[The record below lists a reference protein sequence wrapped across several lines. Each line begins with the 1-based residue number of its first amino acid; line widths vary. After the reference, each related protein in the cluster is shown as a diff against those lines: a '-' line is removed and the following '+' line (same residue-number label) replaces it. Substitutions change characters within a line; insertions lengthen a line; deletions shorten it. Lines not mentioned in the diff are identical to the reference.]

1 MSFFGRLPEVS
12 DDELLARF
20 ITVERWIRDDR
31 TVRQDAFIPPKD
43 HNLSV
48 TRHRRLSQKQLWKI
62 GQAVAGAVSQT
73 RAAQLTGRADLAVAM
88 VAKVAAVTK
97 TKLRTE
103 AAPIAANRNH
113 AHVTGWPLDKPT
125 QKIIAQELAAAASF
139 VPKPD
144 DSQWDCLCKP
154 SQIWIRIMRW
164 LGPAW

>member
-1 MSFFGRLPEVS
+1 
-12 DDELLARF
+12 
-20 ITVERWIRDDR
+20 
-31 TVRQDAFIPPKD
+31 
-43 HNLSV
+43 
-48 TRHRRLSQKQLWKI
+48 
-62 GQAVAGAVSQT
+62 
-73 RAAQLTGRADLAVAM
+73 LTGRADLAVAT
-88 VAKVAAVTK
+88 VVKVAAVTK

-154 SQIWIRIMRW
+154 SRIWIRIMRANPDSVAA
-164 LGPAW
+164 LPRCALCGKERVNKKYCQEKTAHAANITR